1 MAGLTL
7 FSSAKGSDM
16 LAKLVVFPWGELVA
30 ALLMI
35 SEGLALIPGIPANG
49 ILDGVIKV
57 LKAIKSKI
65 S

>member
-1 MAGLTL
+1 
-7 FSSAKGSDM
+7 M